1 MVSYIGKDLG
11 KSGNLKINGYLV
23 FRNYTYSVQTHGAP
37 YCGYGYVPLRLGWGG
52 GGQKLYLF
60 CSDARRPILRPW
72 IHSPEVGGGGG
83 NVVRRMGTQQQFI
96 LFKVKERTF

>member
-52 GGQKLYLF
+52 GG
-60 CSDARRPILRPW
+60 SETIL
-72 IHSPEVGGGGG
+72 
-83 NVVRRMGTQQQFI
+83 I
-96 LFKVKERTF
+96 LFRRTAPHTAAMDTFP